1 MNLRTLSRI
10 GIAAMGVLL
19 LSSCIGIKSD
29 VRINKDGSGTIKL
42 GYTISRMVET
52 MGKLDGNADQLP
64 LPVSRAD
71 WDRTTARVPGLTVT
85 SFSSTRNEQTVVVQ
99 TELAFASTDA
109 LMGFLDSTGRS
120 ATLSKENGSNVLI
133 LRLSEGGGPLDPD
146 LEKLVKTV
154 FKGYTIDMSFTPP
167 TVPTLS
173 FVNGSLQTIPSS
185 PTGKG
190 SVTQGAAV
198 FNAEVGDILNLK
210 DPLILKISW
219 KE

>member
-1 MNLRTLSRI
+1 MNLRTLSRL
-10 GIAAMGVLL
+10 GMATLGALF

-42 GYTISRMVET
+42 EYTISRMVET

-71 WDRTTARVPGLTVT
+71 WDRTTARVPGLALT
-85 SFSSTRNEQTVVVQ
+85 SFSSSRNEQALDVKVDLT
-99 TELAFASTDA
+99 FASTDA
-109 LMGFLDSTGRS
+109 LLGFLDSTGRS
-120 ATLSKENGSNVLI
+120 ATLSKDKGSNVLV

-167 TVPTLS
+167 SVPTLA
-173 FVNGSLQTIPSS
+173 FVNGSLQPLPSS

-190 SVTQGAAV
+190 SVAQGTAV
-198 FNAEVGDILNLK
+198 FNAPVSDILNLR
-210 DPLILKISW
+210 DPLILEITW

>member
-10 GIAAMGVLL
+10 GIATIGVLF
-19 LSSCIGIKSD
+19 LSSCIGIKSE
-29 VRINKDGSGTIKL
+29 VGINKDGSGTIKL
-42 GYTISRMVET
+42 EYTISRMVET

-64 LPVSRAD
+64 LPVDRAD
-71 WDRTTARVPGLTVT
+71 WDRTTARVPGLTLT
-85 SFSSTRNEQTVVVQ
+85 AFSSTRNEQAVAVKA
-99 TELAFASTDA
+99 ELAFASTDA

-120 ATLSKENGSNVLI
+120 ATLSKDKGSNVLV

-146 LEKLVKTV
+146 LERLVKTV
-154 FKGYTIDMSFTPP
+154 FQGYTIDMSFTPP

-185 PTGKG
+185 PAGKG
-190 SVTQGAAV
+190 SVTQGTARFDAPV
-198 FNAEVGDILNLK
+198 ADILNLR